1 MEARGFS
8 PGKKTVASLGHPS
21 PRALVLLSNFNEKTI
36 DHCVPLAYSLPV
48 QTVVETLMYLR
59 AAEDLYSEAD
69 REEIVRTIA
78 AAPEAGDLMPGTGGY
93 RKLRF
98 ARSGM
103 GKRGGARVIYLY
115 GGEDLPIFLITVYA
129 KSEKGNL
136 SKAEQNALAKMAK
149 SFFADYKGK
158 R

>member
-1 MEARGFS
+1 M
-8 PGKKTVASLGHPS
+8 
-21 PRALVLLSNFNEKTI
+21 
-36 DHCVPLAYSLPV
+36 PLAYSFSM
-48 QTVVETLMYLR
+48 QTVVETPMFLR
-59 AAEDLYSEAD
+59 AAEAIYSEAD

-78 AAPEAGDLMPGTGGY
+78 ATPEAGDLMPGTGGY

-103 GKRGGARVIYLY
+103 GKRGGARVVYLY

>member
-1 MEARGFS
+1 MDGHFLSWLKIVFFS
-8 PGKKTVASLGHPS
+8 QWLMAAAMAAACPS
-21 PRALVLLSNFNEKTI
+21 TLRKGLTNICHWHIVFPM
-36 DHCVPLAYSLPV
+36 
-48 QTVVETLMYLR
+48 QTVVETPMFLR

-78 AAPEAGDLMPGTGGY
+78 AYPEAGDLMPGTGGY

-103 GKRGGARVIYLY
+103 GKRGGARVVYLY

-149 SFFADYKGK
+149 SLFADYKGK

>member
-1 MEARGFS
+1 MEFAAPRLAIYPS
-8 PGKKTVASLGHPS
+8 YIQKKIE
-21 PRALVLLSNFNEKTI
+21 NYM
-36 DHCVPLAYSLPV
+36 PLAYSFPM
-48 QTVVETLMYLR
+48 QTVVETPTYLR

-78 AAPEAGDLMPGTGGY
+78 ATPTAGEVMPGTGGY

-103 GKRGGARVIYLY
+103 GKRGGARVVYLY
-115 GGEDLPIFLITVYA
+115 GGEDLLIFLITVYA

-136 SKAEQNALAKMAK
+136 SKAEQNVLAKMAK
-149 SFFADYKGK
+149 SFFADYRGK

>member
-1 MEARGFS
+1 M
-8 PGKKTVASLGHPS
+8 
-21 PRALVLLSNFNEKTI
+21 
-36 DHCVPLAYSLPV
+36 
-48 QTVVETLMYLR
+48 QTVVETPMYLR
-59 AAEDLYSEAD
+59 AAEAIYSEAD
-69 REEIVRTIA
+69 REDIVRTI
-78 AAPEAGDLMPGTGGY
+78 GTGGY

-103 GKRGGARVIYLY
+103 GKRGGARVVYLY

-149 SFFADYKGK
+149 SFFADYRGK